1 MHPIIVPCLSNTPC
15 VCVCVRNKLG
25 QLTRVVVYAQL
36 FFPLLLPSCPSM
48 GLCGPSKEEHAGL
61 EEGQVSVGYRVAVA
75 IAVAILPE
83 PEDAFHACF
92 VRRER
97 TLAGLTRQLEVNG
110 FMSGKD
116 DDVRTMPPGTLE
128 FDMAR
133 DIVAS
138 EANEFDEVTR
148 VRVVKS
154 LGLCESMELFVRE
167 WKKVYSVAKI
177 SLETATLARMTHEER
192 VRQSRVQP
200 RHHQAY

>member
-1 MHPIIVPCLSNTPC
+1 
-15 VCVCVRNKLG
+15 
-25 QLTRVVVYAQL
+25 
-36 FFPLLLPSCPSM
+36 
-48 GLCGPSKEEHAGL
+48 
-61 EEGQVSVGYRVAVA
+61 
-75 IAVAILPE
+75 
-83 PEDAFHACF
+83 
-92 VRRER
+92 
-97 TLAGLTRQLEVNG
+97 
-110 FMSGKD
+110 MSGKD

-138 EANEFDEVTR
+138 EANEFDEATR